1 MRIVVHLEHEV
12 PAFTPS
18 PRQAE
23 ALRQAL
29 AAHDVRICR
38 DRDAFFEGLPA
49 AEAAVVWEFAPE
61 WYERAP
67 ALRHVFTPAA
77 GRERVAAD
85 PRGRVVPT
93 YGTFHG
99 RIMAE
104 SLLAMIG
111 FVSRRF
117 GAALDAQRRHAWDRA
132 PYLRLARL
140 AGQTVLIVGYG
151 HIGRHCGRLLKA
163 VGMRVHALKR
173 DVSVGTEGADR
184 VFAPAELHAALP
196 HADHVVCILPGDT
209 GTDGLIDREAFARM
223 KPGAAVYNIGR
234 GNAIDAGALEEA
246 LRAGRIAA
254 AFLDVLPEEP
264 LPPGSPLWSVPNL
277 IITPHVSALTADYL
291 DLYFEE
297 LVPLLERCATERAPV
312 RD

>member
-23 ALRQAL
+23 ALRRAL

-38 DRDAFFEGLPA
+38 DRDAFLEELPA

-77 GRERVAAD
+77 GHERLAAD

-117 GAALDAQRRHAWDRA
+117 DAALDAQRRRAWDRT
-132 PYLRLARL
+132 PYLHLERL
-140 AGQTVLIVGYG
+140 AGQTALLVGYG
-151 HIGRHCGRLLKA
+151 HIARHCARLLKA
-163 VGMRVHALKR
+163 VGMRIHGLKR
-173 DVSVGTEGADR
+173 DVHAGTEGADR
-184 VFAPAELHAALP
+184 IFGRAELHAALP

-209 GTDGLIDREAFARM
+209 GTDGLLGREAFGRM

-234 GNAIDAGALEEA
+234 GNAIDAGALVEA
-246 LRAGRIAA
+246 LRAGRVAA
-254 AFLDVLPEEP
+254 AFLDVLPAEP
-264 LPPGSPLWSVPNL
+264 LPPESPLWSVPNL
-277 IITPHVSALTADYL
+277 FITPHASALTADYL

-297 LVPLLERCATERAPV
+297 LVPLLERCAAAV